1 MSPRPPRSSLDA
13 LPATL
18 PIFPLAGVLL
28 LPHAQLPLNFFEP
41 RYLAVTRDAMHE
53 HRVIGMVQPIDPQEK
68 GEDAP
73 AVYTTGCAGR
83 ITAFD
88 ETDDGRYLITLTGMC
103 RFAITGELPF
113 IDPGYRRVR
122 ATYDRYAADLQAP
135 AHDAVERVPLL
146 SALKACLPSD
156 DACVD
161 WQAIKRMT
169 SDSLVASLAMLL
181 PFAPSE
187 KQALLEAP
195 GTEDR
200 ARILTTLM
208 TMMAATDD
216 AGGVEARLQ

>member
-1 MSPRPPRSSLDA
+1 MSPRPPRSSRDA

-18 PIFPLAGVLL
+18 PMFPLAGVLL
-28 LPHAQLPLNFFEP
+28 LPHARLPLNIFEP
-41 RYLAVTRDAMHE
+41 RYLAMTRDAMHE
-53 HRVIGMVQPIDPQEK
+53 HHVIGMVQPIDPRQE

-73 AVYTTGCAGR
+73 AVYSTGCAGR

-103 RFAITGELPF
+103 RFAITGELPV
-113 IDPGYRRVR
+113 IDTGYRRVR
-122 ATYDRYAADLQAP
+122 ATYDGYAADLNGP
-135 AHDAVERVPLL
+135 AHDAVDRVPLL

-156 DACVD
+156 GACVD
-161 WQAIKRMT
+161 WRAIERMT
-169 SDSLVASLAMLL
+169 SDSLVTSLAMWL

-208 TMMAATDD
+208 TMMAVTGD
-216 AGGVEARLQ
+216 AGGVGAGLQ